1 MFKILL
7 VGCGGFIGSVF
18 RYLVAMLT
26 HYWIQR
32 DDLPIATLIVNVI
45 GCLLIGMLARLGEV
59 RGVLTE
65 QSRAFIIVGIL
76 GGFTTYSSFANETIQ
91 LGRNGQS
98 MMALT
103 NVAAQLLL
111 GLGAVWIGREICQ
124 KIWG

>member
-45 GCLLIGMLARLGEV
+45 GCLLIGMLARLGED

-124 KIWG
+124 KIWD